1 MARALAGSAC
11 AGSSAAAASGSST
24 PPYIIC
30 ASYTGTLSAARER
43 PEHGGQ
49 KGYGEPPTRLSASF
63 RTFHRSARTAAA
75 ELFGRAMSEG
85 ALDGALRRRKPR
97 GQTTPVISQQ
107 ALRHSLLRARSGREP
122 DQAAQ
127 DPACLR
133 PHQLPLPARQ
143 SGAPRAAHRRLLA
156 AADAA
161 RRHSQA
167 AAAGER

>member
-30 ASYTGTLSAARER
+30 ASYTGSLSAARKR

-49 KGYGEPPTRLSASF
+49 KGYGEPPRRLSASF

-107 ALRHSLLRARSGREP
+107 ALKGQIIAERQLDRNLAFDGRGWGCLERARP
-122 DQAAQ
+122 VNV
-127 DPACLR
+127 
-133 PHQLPLPARQ
+133 
-143 SGAPRAAHRRLLA
+143 
-156 AADAA
+156 ADAA
-161 RRHSQA
+161 FGLNLQ
-167 AAAGER
+167 